1 VTATYVYKQRIG
13 PEWRDAS
20 DGGVR
25 DVLDPATE
33 EVVRTLP
40 FGGAADCR
48 AAIDAAA
55 AAFPA
60 WAGRT
65 PYERATV
72 LKRAADLIRERADAL
87 AHTTVLESGKPQIQA
102 RGEWLVSADL
112 FEWFAEEGKRAYG
125 RTIPSRVSTRRLTV
139 LKQPIGVAGIITAWN
154 FPAYNV
160 ARAAAAALAAGCTV
174 VLRPSE
180 YTPLTAIE
188 MVNILLEASIPDG
201 AVNLVNG
208 EADPI
213 GQAMLD
219 HPACAKVHL
228 TGSVRVG
235 RHLMD
240 GASRTMTRLSL
251 ELGGNAPVLVFPDV
265 DLNKVAAGAVAAK
278 FRNSGQVCIAPQ
290 RFLVARKAADE
301 FLDHAASAAGA
312 LRVGSGLDPAVQV
325 GPLIN
330 ARQRD
335 RVEALVSS
343 ARSSGASIRVGG
355 ARPPEQPRGYFF
367 QPTVVA
373 GVTPAMPIYEEEI
386 FGPVMPVTSF
396 DDVDE
401 AVAMANGTR
410 FGLAA
415 YVWTRDLPTAIRASE
430 RLEFGMVGVNEWT
443 PQAVEA
449 PFVGWKESGIG
460 REGGLE
466 GLEEYLETK
475 LVAIGGL

>member
-1 VTATYVYKQRIG
+1 MR
-13 PEWRDAS
+13 P
-20 DGGVR
+20 
-25 DVLDPATE
+25 
-33 EVVRTLP
+33 LP

-65 PYERATV
+65 PYERGAI

-87 AHTTVLESGKPQIQA
+87 AHTTVLESGKPQVQA
-102 RGEWLVSADL
+102 RGEWMVAADL

-125 RTIPSRVSTRRLTV
+125 RTIPSRVGTRRLTV

-188 MVNILLEASIPDG
+188 MVNVLVDASLPDG
-201 AVNLVNG
+201 VVNLVNG

-235 RHLMD
+235 KHLMD

-265 DLNKVAAGAVAAK
+265 DLEAGCRRCGGGEVPQQRTGVHRAAAVPRREAGRRRISRTTLQPWPA
-278 FRNSGQVCIAPQ
+278 RCASAPGSIRRRRWARSSTRGSAIASRRWSTP
-290 RFLVARKAADE
+290 RARPARRS
-301 FLDHAASAAGA
+301 ASAAPGRRSSRA
-312 LRVGSGLDPAVQV
+312 ATSISQP
-325 GPLIN
+325 
-330 ARQRD
+330 
-335 RVEALVSS
+335 SS
-343 ARSSGASIRVGG
+343 ATSSRRCRSTRKRSSDR
-355 ARPPEQPRGYFF
+355 
-367 QPTVVA
+367 
-373 GVTPAMPIYEEEI
+373 
-386 FGPVMPVTSF
+386 
-396 DDVDE
+396 
-401 AVAMANGTR
+401 
-410 FGLAA
+410 
-415 YVWTRDLPTAIRASE
+415 
-430 RLEFGMVGVNEWT
+430 
-443 PQAVEA
+443 
-449 PFVGWKESGIG
+449 
-460 REGGLE
+460 
-466 GLEEYLETK
+466 
-475 LVAIGGL
+475 